1 MTKNATRPATTR
13 SRDATRRATRAR
25 RAMMTVAMTVAV
37 AVMTRGARGD
47 GDEGAKRGAIEMR
60 ADDLEDYLARAPIEV
75 TIATKF
81 YAPWCGH
88 CKTLAPLWDDFA
100 RRGAN
105 ENIIALSVDAS
116 GANAKALNAKFNVQ
130 GFPTLFFFKGGAAYE
145 YSGKRAVDDLVDFA
159 RSPSKFALGRAYAV
173 DDATNALVFAKP
185 PFRVLLRDVSR
196 GIARDYA
203 RVVGKH
209 PQLLV
214 AVFVLGVWL
223 GACAVGAAFFFTGD
237 YAAAKQWREFIA
249 RNADAIRAANA
260 AADAADA
267 SNGKKTN

>member
-1 MTKNATRPATTR
+1 
-13 SRDATRRATRAR
+13 
-25 RAMMTVAMTVAV
+25 MMTVAVAVAV

-47 GDEGAKRGAIEMR
+47 GDEGARRGAIEMR
-60 ADDLEDYLARAPIEV
+60 ADDLENYLARAPIEV

-105 ENIIALSVDAS
+105 ENVIALSVDAS
-116 GANAKALNAKFNVQ
+116 GADAKALNAKFNVQ

-145 YSGKRAVDDLVDFA
+145 YSGRRAVDDLVDFA
-159 RSPSKFALGRAYAV
+159 RAPSKSALGRAYAV

-196 GIARDYA
+196 RIARDYA

-223 GACAVGAAFFFTGD
+223 GACAVGAAFLLHRRLRRREAMARVHRSQRRRHSRREPRRRRRRRRAGQKIKLI
-237 YAAAKQWREFIA
+237 AISSHRSAAKNI
-249 RNADAIRAANA
+249 
-260 AADAADA
+260 
-267 SNGKKTN
+267 

>member
-1 MTKNATRPATTR
+1 MIASISLAALNSSRRQNGCMTGVTHAMKSINSLLPNVKLNIRSTAPSNSTTVPNIATDA
-13 SRDATRRATRAR
+13 SSISNNWSIIFCSSKENRDGNIDAKLALRAALVS
-25 RAMMTVAMTVAV
+25 AN
-37 AVMTRGARGD
+37 RGAR
-47 GDEGAKRGAIEMR
+47 E
-60 ADDLEDYLARAPIEV
+60 
-75 TIATKF
+75 
-81 YAPWCGH
+81 CS
-88 CKTLAPLWDDFA
+88 
-100 RRGAN
+100 RRWKS
-105 ENIIALSVDAS
+105 ES
-116 GANAKALNAKFNVQ
+116 
-130 GFPTLFFFKGGAAYE
+130 
-145 YSGKRAVDDLVDFA
+145 
-159 RSPSKFALGRAYAV
+159 V

-260 AADAADA
+260 AAAAADA
-267 SNGKKTN
+267 SKGKKTN

>member
-1 MTKNATRPATTR
+1 M
-13 SRDATRRATRAR
+13 
-25 RAMMTVAMTVAV
+25 
-37 AVMTRGARGD
+37 G
-47 GDEGAKRGAIEMR
+47 
-60 ADDLEDYLARAPIEV
+60 
-75 TIATKF
+75 
-81 YAPWCGH
+81 
-88 CKTLAPLWDDFA
+88 WDDFA

-196 GIARDYA
+196 G
-203 RVVGKH
+203 VGKH

-223 GACAVGAAFFFTGD
+223 GACAVGAAFFF
-237 YAAAKQWREFIA
+237 
-249 RNADAIRAANA
+249 
-260 AADAADA
+260 
-267 SNGKKTN
+267 

>member
-1 MTKNATRPATTR
+1 MTKNATAPRAAR
-13 SRDATRRATRAR
+13 SSDGARRARRGR
-25 RAMMTVAMTVAV
+25 RAMMTVAVAVAV

-47 GDEGAKRGAIEMR
+47 GEEGARRGAIEMR
-60 ADDLEDYLARAPIEV
+60 ADDLENYLARAPMEV

-88 CKTLAPLWDDFA
+88 CKTLAPVWDDFA

-105 ENIIALSVDAS
+105 ENVIALSVDAS
-116 GANAKALNAKFNVQ
+116 GADAKALNAKFNVQ
-130 GFPTLFFFKGGAAYE
+130 GFPTLFFFKDGAAYE
-145 YSGKRAVDDLVDFA
+145 YSGRRAVDDLVDFA
-159 RSPSKFALGRAYAV
+159 RAPSKSAVGRAYAV

-185 PFRVLLRDVSR
+185 PLRVLLRDVSR
-196 GIARDYA
+196 RIARDYV

-209 PQLLV
+209 PQLVV

-223 GACAVGAAFFFTGD
+223 GACAVGAAFYFTGD

-267 SNGKKTN
+267 SKGKKTN

>member
-130 GFPTLFFFKGGAAYE
+130 GFPTLFFFKGGAASYIGRPAPIRMRHGAKRE
-145 YSGKRAVDDLVDFA
+145 TRAARPQSSDEVGPVEQLEEIDLARAVA
-159 RSPSKFALGRAYAV
+159 RL
-173 DDATNALVFAKP
+173 
-185 PFRVLLRDVSR
+185 
-196 GIARDYA
+196 A
-203 RVVGKH
+203 RVG
-209 PQLLV
+209 
-214 AVFVLGVWL
+214 GREGR
-223 GACAVGAAFFFTGD
+223 GA
-237 YAAAKQWREFIA
+237 
-249 RNADAIRAANA
+249 
-260 AADAADA
+260 
-267 SNGKKTN
+267 